1 MRTTQPPGAARE
13 KLMNDLRAVIQD
25 AEQLLG
31 DTEQQTEHGYTSA
44 LAQLERK
51 LKNARA
57 ELGRLEQRIAASGK
71 DVVQTADRYVGQHPW
86 QAVAAGLGA
95 GLLLG
100 LVVGRK

>member
-1 MRTTQPPGAARE
+1 MSTTPPPGAARE

-44 LAQLERK
+44 LAQFERK

-95 GLLLG
+95 GLLVG
-100 LVVGRK
+100 LVIGRK